1 MDDLH
6 FEPTSS
12 PMEAAP
18 ATVETH
24 PTFRTLALG
33 VAAPFGTLA
42 LLAVPA
48 LIQALIH

>member
-6 FEPTSS
+6 FEPTPSAT
-12 PMEAAP
+12 EAAP
-18 ATVETH
+18 ATVETN
-24 PTFRTLALG
+24 PTLRTLALG